1 MWNGVIYYNSVNV
14 LFKGVVFLIRNDIKL
29 NIEMVNG
36 FDGRFLYVKYK
47 ENDNKYDIINVYV
60 FNDVRERVMFLK
72 NIINVM
78 LCLIELI
85 IMGDFNNIFV
95 EIDRCGKI
103 VYKYD

>member
-29 NIEMVNG
+29 NIEIVNG
-36 FDGRFLYVKYK
+36 FDGRFLYVKYM
-47 ENDNKYDIINVYV
+47 ENDNKYDNIYVYV

-78 LCLIELI
+78 LCFIELI

>member
-1 MWNGVIYYNSVNV
+1 
-14 LFKGVVFLIRNDIKL
+14 
-29 NIEMVNG
+29 MVNG

-103 VYKYD
+103 VYKYDQSYKVLIDMMIEYDVVDIWR